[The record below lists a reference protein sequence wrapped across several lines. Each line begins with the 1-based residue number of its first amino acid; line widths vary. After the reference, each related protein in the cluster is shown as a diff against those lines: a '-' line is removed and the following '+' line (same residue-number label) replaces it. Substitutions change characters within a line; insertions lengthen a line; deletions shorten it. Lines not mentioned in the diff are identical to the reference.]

1 VPSLQPS
8 VLYGIVDAEVCARG
22 GLTVPALARA
32 QMRGGARVIQLRAK
46 TASSAAFL
54 AWCDEVV
61 RDARERGVQV
71 IVNDRAD
78 LAVLAGA
85 DGVHV
90 GQEDLPVS
98 AVRRVAGASAIVG
111 LSTHTAG
118 QIAAAL
124 EQPIDY
130 LAVGPIFGTLSKDTG
145 YRPVGLELVRHA
157 ARAAGNRPVVAI
169 GGITLERAAAV
180 LAAGAAAVAVISDLL
195 ATGDPE
201 ARTRE
206 YLDALRPFA
215 RR

>member
-1 VPSLQPS
+1 
-8 VLYGIVDAEVCARG
+8 
-22 GLTVPALARA
+22 
-32 QMRGGARVIQLRAK
+32 MRGGARLIQLRAK

-61 RDARERGVQV
+61 RDAREWGAQV

-111 LSTHTAG
+111 LSTHTPG

-130 LAVGPIFGTLSKDTG
+130 LAVGPIFGTPSKDTG

-169 GGITLERAAAV
+169 GGVTLERAAAV

-206 YLDALRPFA
+206 YLDVLRPFA